1 MGRLALF
8 LTAAVTLL
16 LPACSQMVAHGFNGM
31 SISERGGQ
39 LYVDEVLV
47 EHHREV
53 EVALD
58 AAQIGELSLSVP
70 TGLINLEG
78 VPGQQGHLILDVYT
92 EIEGDGEVFMA
103 GGKVKLRSTLRGK
116 LIING
121 VRGSIP
127 AGMSLD
133 IDTGTGQVLLTA
145 LQNADT
151 VEVDTGT
158 GPVRLVDCK
167 VGNLDVDSGTADIR
181 LEGVHGALF
190 DVDTGTGDVVL
201 QDCHFDQLRGDTG
214 TGDFLLTMSQID
226 SGRFNSGTGD
236 VRLVDTIITHIRA
249 SLGTGDVIS
258 DMGSR

>member
-1 MGRLALF
+1 MGRLALS
-8 LTAAVTLL
+8 LTIAATLL
-16 LPACSQMVAHGFNGM
+16 LPACSQMVTHGFNGM
-31 SISERGGQ
+31 AIAERDGL

-53 EVALD
+53 EIALD
-58 AAQIGELSLSVP
+58 AEQIGELSLGVA
-70 TGLINLEG
+70 TGLISLEG
-78 VPGQQGHLILDVYT
+78 VPGQQGHLILDVFS
-92 EIEGDGEVFMA
+92 ELEGDGEVYLA

-133 IDTGTGQVLLTA
+133 IDTGTGQVLLTTLHGA
-145 LQNADT
+145 ES
-151 VEVDTGT
+151 VVIETGT

-167 VGNLDVDSGTADIR
+167 IEVVEIDSGTADIR
-181 LEGVHGALF
+181 LEGVHAALF
-190 DVDTGTGDVVL
+190 DVDTGTGDVVI
-201 QDCHFDQLRGDTG
+201 QDCHFDRLRGDTG
-214 TGDFLLTMSQID
+214 TGNFLLTMSQIE

-258 DMGSR
+258 DTTSR